1 MSGFPKFIGL
11 TLTPSGGMLGAWE
24 DGSVARWVPAEYR
37 PDFQNRDE
45 NGDPTRVL
53 VRDGHWV
60 AIPSPDYETLFCTTH
75 GASVDPFIAGAREA
89 LARVIGCRGS
99 LFVKADVE
107 EIAKFREEEYPLPTA
122 RRTRATDALNLELA
136 PDIAVED

>member
-1 MSGFPKFIGL
+1 MSNGFPKFIGL
-11 TLTPSGGMLGAWE
+11 TLTQSGGMLGAWE

-60 AIPSPDYETLFCTTH
+60 AIPSPDYEALFCTTT
-75 GASVDPFIAGAREA
+75 
-89 LARVIGCRGS
+89 
-99 LFVKADVE
+99 KT
-107 EIAKFREEEYPLPTA
+107 Y
-122 RRTRATDALNLELA
+122 TRATDTLDLTLA